1 MRKKTEREGKCP
13 CCRADGSVAIVP
25 DSSVMTL
32 TTDNCKG
39 PLFSKRLSDENK
51 KVARLYARAFLPF

>member
-1 MRKKTEREGKCP
+1 VTENVRKNTERKGKCP

-39 PLFSKRLSDENK
+39 PFFSKNALR
-51 KVARLYARAFLPF
+51 